1 MADKGFD
8 PMKLVRDARDAT
20 MDAWAKLML
29 NLTSSHEYQRVQGFI
44 TKPTLLAIALFR
56 KASESTM
63 GGVLGNL
70 NMPSREEVL
79 QISQRL
85 THIEFAL
92 DDLAAALDQLRRST
106 GAAAGATAGAAV
118 AAGSG
123 GNGGAGKPQ
132 RSPSRDVPTE
142 TRPVSAKEA

>member
-1 MADKGFD
+1 MADNGFD
-8 PMKLVRDARDAT
+8 PVKLVRDARDAG

-29 NLTSSHEYQRVQGFI
+29 RLTSSHEYQRMQGFI
-44 TKPTLLAIALFR
+44 SRPTLLALAMFR
-56 KASESTM
+56 KASDSTM

-85 THIEFAL
+85 THIEMAL
-92 DDLAAALDQLRRST
+92 DDLAAGLDQLRRSAGAGAGT
-106 GAAAGATAGAAV
+106 GAGA
-118 AAGSG
+118 S
-123 GNGGAGKPQ
+123 KPQ

-142 TRPVSAKEA
+142 TRPVSAKDA

>member
-8 PMKLVRDARDAT
+8 PVKLVRDARDAG

-29 NLTSSHEYQRVQGFI
+29 RLTGSHEYQRVQGFI
-44 TKPTLLAIALFR
+44 FKPTLLAIAMFR
-56 KASESTM
+56 KASDSTM

-85 THIEFAL
+85 THIEMAL
-92 DDLAAALDQLRRST
+92 DDLAAGLDQLRRS
-106 GAAAGATAGAAV
+106 AGAGAGA
-118 AAGSG
+118 
-123 GNGGAGKPQ
+123 GAGASKPQ

-142 TRPVSAKEA
+142 TRPVSAKDA

>member
-8 PMKLVRDARDAT
+8 PLKLVRDARDAG

-29 NLTSSHEYQRVQGFI
+29 RLTGSHEYQRVQGFI
-44 TKPTLLAIALFR
+44 FKPTLLAIAVFR

-85 THIEFAL
+85 THIEMAL
-92 DDLAAALDQLRRST
+92 DDLAAGLDQLRRS
-106 GAAAGATAGAAV
+106 AGAGA
-118 AAGSG
+118 S
-123 GNGGAGKPQ
+123 KPQ
-132 RSPSRDVPTE
+132 RSPTRDVPTE
-142 TRPVSAKEA
+142 TRPVSAKDA

>member
-8 PMKLVRDARDAT
+8 PVKLVRDTRDAG

-29 NLTSSHEYQRVQGFI
+29 RLTSSHEYQRMQGFI
-44 TKPTLLAIALFR
+44 SRPTLLALAMFR
-56 KASESTM
+56 KASDSTM

-85 THIEFAL
+85 THIEMAL
-92 DDLAAALDQLRRST
+92 DDLAAGLDQLRRSAGAGAGT
-106 GAAAGATAGAAV
+106 GAGA
-118 AAGSG
+118 S
-123 GNGGAGKPQ
+123 KPQ

-142 TRPVSAKEA
+142 TRPISAKDA

>member
-1 MADKGFD
+1 MTDKGFD
-8 PMKLVRDARDAT
+8 AVKLMRDARDAG

-29 NLTSSHEYQRVQGFI
+29 RLTSSHEYQRLQGFI
-44 TKPTLLAIALFR
+44 SKPTLLAIAMYR
-56 KASESTM
+56 KASDSTM

-85 THIEFAL
+85 THIEMAL
-92 DDLAAALDQLRRST
+92 DDLAAGLDQLRRSVGT
-106 GAAAGATAGAAV
+106 VAGA
-118 AAGSG
+118 
-123 GNGGAGKPQ
+123 GAGIGATKPQPQ
-132 RSPSRDVPTE
+132 RSPTRDVPSE

>member
-8 PMKLVRDARDAT
+8 PVRLVRDARDAG

-29 NLTSSHEYQRVQGFI
+29 RLTSSHEYQRMQGFI
-44 TKPTLLAIALFR
+44 SRPTLLALAMFR
-56 KASESTM
+56 KASDSTM

-85 THIEFAL
+85 THIEMAL
-92 DDLAAALDQLRRST
+92 DDLAAGLDQLRRSAGAGT
-106 GAAAGATAGAAV
+106 GAGAGA
-118 AAGSG
+118 S
-123 GNGGAGKPQ
+123 KPQ

-142 TRPVSAKEA
+142 TRPVSAKDA

>member
-8 PMKLVRDARDAT
+8 PVKLVRDARDAG

-29 NLTSSHEYQRVQGFI
+29 RLTSSHEYQRMQGFI
-44 TKPTLLAIALFR
+44 SKPTLLAIAMFR
-56 KASESTM
+56 KASDSTM

-85 THIEFAL
+85 THIEMAL
-92 DDLAAALDQLRRST
+92 DDLAAGLDQLRRS
-106 GAAAGATAGAAV
+106 AGAGAGA
-118 AAGSG
+118 
-123 GNGGAGKPQ
+123 GASKPQ

-142 TRPVSAKEA
+142 TRPVSAKDA

>member
-8 PMKLVRDARDAT
+8 PVKLVRDARDAG

-29 NLTSSHEYQRVQGFI
+29 RLTSSHEYQRMQGFI
-44 TKPTLLAIALFR
+44 SKPTLLAIAVFR
-56 KASESTM
+56 KASDSTM

-85 THIEFAL
+85 THIEMAL
-92 DDLAAALDQLRRST
+92 DDLAAGLDQLRRS
-106 GAAAGATAGAAV
+106 AGAGAGA
-118 AAGSG
+118 
-123 GNGGAGKPQ
+123 GASKPQ

-142 TRPVSAKEA
+142 TRPVSAKDA

>member
-8 PMKLVRDARDAT
+8 PVKLVRDARDAS

-29 NLTSSHEYQRVQGFI
+29 RIAGSHEYQRMQGFI
-44 TKPTLLAIALFR
+44 SKPTLLAIAMFR
-56 KASESTM
+56 KASDSTM

-85 THIEFAL
+85 THIEMAL
-92 DDLAAALDQLRRST
+92 DDLAAGLDQLRRS
-106 GAAAGATAGAAV
+106 AGAGAGA
-118 AAGSG
+118 
-123 GNGGAGKPQ
+123 GAGASKPQ

-142 TRPVSAKEA
+142 TRPVSAKDA

>member
-8 PMKLVRDARDAT
+8 PLKLVRDARDAG

-29 NLTSSHEYQRVQGFI
+29 RLTGSHEYQRVQGFVF
-44 TKPTLLAIALFR
+44 KPTLLAIAMFR
-56 KASESTM
+56 KASDSTM

-85 THIEFAL
+85 THIEMAL
-92 DDLAAALDQLRRST
+92 DDLAAGLDQLRRS
-106 GAAAGATAGAAV
+106 AGAGAGA
-118 AAGSG
+118 S
-123 GNGGAGKPQ
+123 KPQ

-142 TRPVSAKEA
+142 TRPVSAKDA